1 MEKSKIENV
10 QSKPG
15 PFPSVAQ
22 PCGPSPGP
30 LGLLACCGAAC
41 LPPPVPPPRLRPHLS
56 ADRSLLLLSPSP
68 QL

>member
-10 QSKPG
+10 QSKLG
-15 PFPSVAQ
+15 PFPFVAQ

-30 LGLLACCGAAC
+30 LGLLACCRAAVLPAC
-41 LPPPVPPPRLRPHLS
+41 LPPPRLRPHLS

>member
-30 LGLLACCGAAC
+30 LGLLACCDAASPLGSARTC
-41 LPPPVPPPRLRPHLS
+41 PHT